1 MKHIYR
7 KVAAA
12 VLLAMGIVTAQ
23 GQEFR
28 TSYFMQT
35 SNFRHQMNPALL
47 DSSYIA
53 FPFLGNVNVGATG
66 NVGLENFIY
75 KLEGNPRYDYTT
87 FMNPNVSADE
97 FLGNL
102 HERNSANVYLNYNIF
117 SLGFKAFKG
126 VNVVEVNL
134 RSNTNINLPLELFE
148 FMKTT
153 GAKKEYEL
161 EDIGVRSQSYAEIAL
176 GHSHKIGE
184 RLTVGGKLKFLVGM
198 AYADFSAEEL
208 DITMTG
214 DKWRVEGDVQ
224 LKAAILESQLT
235 HEPADKNHP
244 EDHRPRVDGL
254 DDVSFGIPGF
264 GVAVDLGATY
274 KVTDDLTVS
283 AAVTDLG
290 FINWSKVNQASSRGD
305 YTFNGFENIY
315 VGSNNTGD
323 NKLGDQF
330 DALGDD
336 LEEMFAVYDDGE
348 GSVSQALA
356 ATVNVG
362 AEYTL
367 PVYRPLRFGFLYTGR
382 IHGLYSHHQAVLS
395 ANVRPIKPIEVSVN
409 TAAGTTGWTLGAA
422 LSLKA
427 KHFNFYIGSDRIIG
441 KVSKE
446 FIPLSN
452 LNANLNIGMTIPL

>member
-1 MKHIYR
+1 MKNIYR
-7 KVAAA
+7 KIAVAL
-12 VLLAMGIVTAQ
+12 LLATGISTIQA
-23 GQEFR
+23 QEFR
-28 TSYFMQT
+28 TSYFMET

-47 DSSYIA
+47 DSAYFSV
-53 FPFLGNVNVGATG
+53 PFFGNINVGTTG
-66 NVGLENFIY
+66 NIGLNNFVY
-75 KLEGNPRYDYTT
+75 KLEGNPRYDQTT
-87 FMNPNVSADE
+87 FMNPNISAAD

-102 HERNSANVYLNYNIF
+102 HDHNRANVYLNYNIF
-117 SLGFKAFKG
+117 SIGFKGFNG
-126 VNVVEVNL
+126 MNVVEVNL

-153 GAKKEYEL
+153 GANPEYEL
-161 EDIGVRSQSYAEIAL
+161 EDIGLRSQNYAEIAL
-176 GHSHKIGE
+176 GHSHKIDE
-184 RLTVGGKLKFLVGM
+184 RLTVGGKVKFLLGM
-198 AYADFSAEEL
+198 AYADFAAEEL

-214 DKWRVEGDVQ
+214 DQWRIEGDVQ

-235 HEPADKNHP
+235 HEGADKNAP
-244 EDHRPRVDGL
+244 DGRPRVDGI
-254 DDVSFGIPGF
+254 DDVSFGVPGF
-264 GVAVDLGATY
+264 GVALDLGATY
-274 KVTDDLTVS
+274 KITDDLTVS

-290 FINWSKVNQASSRGD
+290 FINWSGVKQASSRGD
-305 YTFNGFENIY
+305 YTFKGFENIY
-315 VGSNNTGD
+315 VGSNDTGN

-330 DALGDD
+330 EALGDD
-336 LEEMFAVYDDGE
+336 LEEMFSVYDDGE

-382 IHGLYSHHQAVLS
+382 IHGLYSHHQAMLS